1 MKNKSLFPLFCFIIF
16 NILIIGCKKEKND
29 APQDLNPAPMYK
41 IGQDYGGGT
50 IFYVDATGN
59 HGLVV
64 DTSNTIPKKSWAGSA
79 DSFVATN
86 AISTEMGTGANNSQT
101 IITSVG
107 AGNYAAYA
115 CEELVLNGFND
126 WFLPSKAELY
136 FLYAQKAEGL
146 INNLNDD
153 FYWSSSETSED
164 GAWSQSFITGSSSS
178 AHKSGFY
185 AVCAVRAF

>member
-1 MKNKSLFPLFCFIIF
+1 MKNKVLLPLFCFIIC
-16 NILIIGCKKEKND
+16 NILVTGCKKEND
-29 APQDLNPAPMYK
+29 APQSLSPAPMYR

-64 DTSNTIPKKSWAGSA
+64 DTSNTIPKKSWSGSSG
-79 DSFVATN
+79 SFLATN
-86 AISTEMGTGANNSQT
+86 AISTEMGTGVNNTQT
-101 IITSVG
+101 IIASLG
-107 AGNYAAYA
+107 QGNYAAFA
-115 CEELVLNGFND
+115 CKEQVSNGYND
-126 WFLPSKAELY
+126 WHLPSKDELY
-136 FLYAQKAEGL
+136 FLYSQKAKGL
-146 INNLNDD
+146 INNLNQD

-185 AVCAVRAF
+185 AVCSIRAF